1 MSHWKAHEG
10 RVVRCEGPCA
20 LLSCLEAGPHEHPI
34 CPTCRAV
41 SYGNAFCE
49 ECRSHWPQRHREY
62 MATLYKD
69 RRWHE
74 APLQALF
81 AYDRWRVLC
90 ICILL
95 AGTRREQVEKVLY
108 NLWTRWPDAATLKHA
123 SPEEV
128 VEVIR
133 SVGWQNRK
141 ARFLILM
148 SVDYDRGV
156 APELMTGVGRYALDS
171 LAIFCDGDT
180 HVSPDDTVLRD
191 YLRSRREGFH
201 VPGLP

>member
-1 MSHWKAHEG
+1 M
-10 RVVRCEGPCA
+10 
-20 LLSCLEAGPHEHPI
+20 
-34 CPTCRAV
+34 
-41 SYGNAFCE
+41 
-49 ECRSHWPQRHREY
+49 
-62 MATLYKD
+62 
-69 RRWHE
+69 
-74 APLQALF
+74 
-81 AYDRWRVLC
+81 
-90 ICILL
+90 
-95 AGTRREQVEKVLY
+95 
-108 NLWTRWPDAATLKHA
+108 
-123 SPEEV
+123 
-128 VEVIR
+128 EVIR